1 MDKCKITTH
10 AVAINTVMEN
20 DILNV
25 SNLMFVCLFVCSNV
39 AYLIIAELLLKLF
52 LFATCTFQHTQWGFR
67 RDHTKILS
75 SKSFIFNLNTFTDNK
90 S

>member
-1 MDKCKITTH
+1 M
-10 AVAINTVMEN
+10 AINTVMEN

-25 SNLMFVCLFVCSNV
+25 SNLMFVCLFALMSH
-39 AYLIIAELLLKLF
+39 LIIAELLLKLF